1 MRNTI
6 AVVRK
11 ELRSYFASPVAYVV
25 IAAFLLM
32 AGVFFAIIL
41 VAQPGTAEA
50 SLAFVFGNLPVI
62 LLLVAPALTM
72 RLLAEE
78 QRSGTIELLLTAP
91 IRDWEVV
98 LGKYL
103 ASLVMF
109 LIPVAITLTYAL
121 VLARY
126 GAPDRGPIISG
137 YVGLI
142 LFGATFLAIGLLAS
156 SLTQN
161 QVVAALVAVAI
172 LLGLWLIGVFAASAR
187 PPVSDFLTYLSVI
200 GHYNEFNSGLI
211 DTKNVAYFL
220 LVIATALFLTVR
232 SLETRRWT

>member
-1 MRNTI
+1 MQNTI

-41 VAQPGTAEA
+41 VAPPGTAEA
-50 SLAFVFGNLPVI
+50 SLAVVFSNLPVI

-78 QRSGTIELLLTAP
+78 QRAGTIELLLTAP

-103 ASLVMF
+103 ASLIMF
-109 LIPVAITLTYAL
+109 LIPVLITMTYAL
-121 VLARY
+121 VLAHY

-137 YVGLI
+137 YVGLV
-142 LFGATFLAIGLLAS
+142 LFGATFLAVGLLAS

-172 LLGLWLIGVFAASAR
+172 LLGLWLIGVFASSAR

-200 GHYNEFNSGLI
+200 GHYSEFNSGLI